1 MSLQKENYKRD
12 ILTTNTKKKQS
23 TIHINSLKIKKKKKK
38 QSTIHI
44 NSLKIKKKKKEHNIL
59 HWIVIKADEL
69 QMSSSHKLTEDKK
82 TQHITLDCYQ
92 SR

>member
-23 TIHINSLKIKKKKKK
+23 TIHINSLKIKKNTTYYTGLLSK
-38 QSTIHI
+38 QMNSKCQVHI
-44 NSLKIKKKKKEHNIL
+44 NSLKIKKHNIL

-69 QMSSSHKLTEDKK
+69 QMSS
-82 TQHITLDCYQ
+82 
-92 SR
+92 